1 MKYLM
6 IKELEVGKLYLF
18 PPKAGRSAPTLEVAR
33 VVQIV
38 RVTPD
43 DQTPDVEVEWVLRG
57 YKSFIPITG
66 KFVCAQA
73 TSAWLTEQILE
84 RENEAIRL
92 QTESQTLLSIASE
105 LK

>member
-1 MKYLM
+1 MKYLT

-18 PPKAGRSAPTLEVAR
+18 QLKAHRSTPSLAVAR

-38 RVTPD
+38 RVKPD
-43 DQTPDVEVEWVLRG
+43 DQTPDVEVEWILRG
-57 YKSFIPITG
+57 YKSFIPITAARA
-66 KFVCAQA
+66 VVLDR
-73 TSAWLTEQILE
+73 SWLIAEILE

-92 QTESQTLLSIASE
+92 QTESQTLLSIAAE